1 MCYSYKELHYKEF
14 PRTSSLILPSIS
26 NIKNQQVTCKL
37 SIQIKFPLA
46 ELSSQWRQFM
56 GTDYLPIPPWTGDN
70 FAWPLP
76 SLLCW
81 VDDPSWITF
90 STQGANG
97 WGVELLV
104 CRRVWN
110 KILLYFQNFQF
121 IYKSTWMN
129 PGSPKVSLQPDK
141 NYLKNIIIII
151 IMNN

>member
-14 PRTSSLILPSIS
+14 PPTSSLILPSIS

-46 ELSSQWRQFM
+46 ELNCQWRQFM
-56 GTDYLPIPPWTGDN
+56 STDYLPIPPWTGDN

-110 KILLYFQNFQF
+110 KNTSVFSKFPIHFQVYLNEPRLSKGFFAARQ
-121 IYKSTWMN
+121 
-129 PGSPKVSLQPDK
+129 
-141 NYLKNIIIII
+141 NYLI
-151 IMNN
+151 